1 MDMKAKSAAVLL
13 AAAFVG
19 CASSITTSVDY
30 DRSIDFSR
38 YRTYGWLRPA
48 RIGNDILERRL
59 TAAIDRGLAARGLT
73 RSDTPDLYVAMHGR
87 LSKEVQYTA
96 FDTGWGYGWRRWGAG
111 PTTVRRQEVPVG
123 TLVVDLVDA
132 GDKELVWRGTAR
144 SAIDTTVSA
153 EKREAA
159 VQGAV
164 EKLFAAYLP
173 RR

>member
-1 MDMKAKSAAVLL
+1 MKAKLL
-13 AAAFVG
+13 ALFLMAAFVS
-19 CASSITTSVDY
+19 CASSVTTSVDY

-38 YRTYGWLRPA
+38 YRTYGWLRS

-87 LSKEVQYTA
+87 LSKEVQYRA

-132 GDKELVWRGTAR
+132 GDKELIWRGTAR
-144 SAIDTTVSA
+144 SAIDTTASA
-153 EKREAA
+153 EKREEA
-159 VQGAV
+159 VQEAV
-164 EKLFAAYLP
+164 EKLLAAYPP